1 MQNILLKGACKLQ
14 KSYTYIFRLKREH
27 EIKHFKLTKCKIFL
41 GKVACKL
48 QKSYILGLLV
58 TYEFRLNMFK
68 KKRPEIKLAYLTKMQ
83 NFLRQAVVQPTLP
96 KIFMYTYTFRL
107 KWGLKLS
114 ILARKMQT
122 FLRQGGITPSNSQVL
137 INLD

>member
-14 KSYTYIFRLKREH
+14 KSYTYIFWLKRED

-48 QKSYILGLLV
+48 QKSYILGLLI

-68 KKRPEIKLAYLTKMQ
+68 K
-83 NFLRQAVVQPTLP
+83 N
-96 KIFMYTYTFRL
+96 
-107 KWGLKLS
+107 GLK
-114 ILARKMQT
+114 
-122 FLRQGGITPSNSQVL
+122 
-137 INLD
+137 